1 VLERLLRRDVPAS
14 AALDLLS
21 AYIHGSN
28 HVFTHVGRRRVDDDE
43 TLLVGQLGVGRSL
56 VVSLGSAS
64 AVVNGNDDRR
74 LSSKLGRYV
83 NVHASAGRVVTKV
96 LDLGEL
102 GRTTS
107 ERVARNGT
115 QKGKDRSNERR
126 EMHLV

>member
-1 VLERLLRRDVPAS
+1 M
-14 AALDLLS
+14 
-21 AYIHGSN
+21 
-28 HVFTHVGRRRVDDDE
+28 GRRRIDDNE
-43 TLLVGQLGVGRSL
+43 ALLISQLGVGGAL
-56 VVSLGSAS
+56 VVSLGSTG

-74 LSSKLGRYV
+74 LSSKLGRYID
-83 NVHASAGRVVTKV
+83 VHASSTGVVTKV

-126 EMHLV
+126 EMHFV